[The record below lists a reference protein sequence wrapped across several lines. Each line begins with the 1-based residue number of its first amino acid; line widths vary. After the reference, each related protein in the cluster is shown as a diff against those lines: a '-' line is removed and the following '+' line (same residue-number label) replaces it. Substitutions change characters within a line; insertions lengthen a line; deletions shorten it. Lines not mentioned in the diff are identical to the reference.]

1 MKICSILIILS
12 LLGSAQP
19 KPLINTEKNSEDAV
33 SQALIDVDDVR
44 GVADPHKLVAGSCFF
59 EDVPGNDELEQITIR
74 IWKACIPAD
83 LYEDNIVDALDEKCV
98 WVAPQRV
105 PLGDNGKRLKSAKPL
120 GNLRAA
126 FKHENFKPKFEYQPV
141 ASKGQWSI
149 YIGKI
154 VKIRDEGKEAEARK
168 CVPEA
173 VRFASLGKINMGECK
188 IQVTTWI

>member
-1 MKICSILIILS
+1 MKVCSILIILS

-19 KPLINTEKNSEDAV
+19 KPLGNTEKSSEDAV
-33 SQALIDVDDVR
+33 SQASNEVDGDVR
-44 GVADPHKLVAGSCFF
+44 GLADPHKLVAGDCFF
-59 EDVPGNDELEQITIR
+59 EDVPGNDELEQITVR
-74 IWKACIPAD
+74 ILKPIPAD

-98 WVAPQRV
+98 WVAPQEVRV
-105 PLGDNGKRLKSAKPL
+105 GDNGNRLKSKKPL

-126 FKHENFKPKFEYQPV
+126 LKHENYKPKFEYQPV

-154 VKIRDEGKEAEARK
+154 AKIGDERKEAEARK

-173 VRFASLGKINMGECK
+173 VSVASLGKINIGECK